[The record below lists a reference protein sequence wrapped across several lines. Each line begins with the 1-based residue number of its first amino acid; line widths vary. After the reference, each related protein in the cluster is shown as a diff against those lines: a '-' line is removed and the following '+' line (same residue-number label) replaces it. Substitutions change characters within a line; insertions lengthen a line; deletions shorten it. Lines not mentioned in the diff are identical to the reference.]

1 VVDTVIRFILV
12 FILLTFEFAI
22 RQEYVIQISRKTKFF
37 YISKIKNGIERIDM
51 ASDNFA
57 LLKWSNI
64 IAFVATVVV
73 NGLAGSTT
81 LLGGVNTAQIS
92 DSNPTLVTPAGYV
105 FSIWGIIYVLLGV
118 FVVYQALPSQSEKE
132 YALKIGWLFVLSS
145 FLNIVWLV
153 LWQYEFLSLS
163 VLLMFLL
170 LSSLILIYLRLG
182 IGKSKVSLREKLAV
196 HLPFS
201 VYLGWITIATIANIS
216 VTLVSVGWDGFG
228 MDPEIWAVL
237 VLVVALAITISVLAT
252 RRDIAYGLVVVWA
265 LFGIAVKQSGNQTIV
280 TLTEAFA
287 IILLI
292 AITVVIVLSRSKR
305 V

>member
-1 VVDTVIRFILV
+1 
-12 FILLTFEFAI
+12 
-22 RQEYVIQISRKTKFF
+22 
-37 YISKIKNGIERIDM
+37 
-51 ASDNFA
+51 
-57 LLKWSNI
+57 
-64 IAFVATVVV
+64 
-73 NGLAGSTT
+73 
-81 LLGGVNTAQIS
+81 
-92 DSNPTLVTPAGYV
+92 
-105 FSIWGIIYVLLGV
+105 
-118 FVVYQALPSQSEKE
+118 
-132 YALKIGWLFVLSS
+132 LFVLSS

-182 IGKSKVSLREKLAV
+182 IGKSKVSLREQLAV